1 MLYYTFYRFR
11 NCRTRF
17 LLAVL
22 LQGRLLCRGAAS
34 VFSLIRQEFL
44 LAKSAPANCVLS
56 LRTLTPNL
64 FIISKL
70 TDLLPK
76 NWSIQN
82 GRYLA
87 KSPLNEVL
95 PDEEVEIHRTA
106 SPRVRRT
113 AECTMNYWFCS
124 ENSIRRGRHG
134 GEGYTLACDLRVNSG
149 RRSPPRFAVLCYWQ
163 LSYFCGIGSV
173 VREAA

>member
-1 MLYYTFYRFR
+1 MFIF
-11 NCRTRF
+11 
-17 LLAVL
+17 
-22 LQGRLLCRGAAS
+22 
-34 VFSLIRQEFL
+34 FSLIRQEFL
-44 LAKSAPANCVLS
+44 LAKSAPAKCVPDLS
-56 LRTLTPNL
+56 SIAYNL

-70 TDLLPK
+70 TNLLPK
-76 NWSIQN
+76 NWSTQN

-149 RRSPPRFAVLCYWQ
+149 RRSPPRLAVLCYWQ
-163 LSYFCGIGSV
+163 LSYFCGIDSGL
-173 VREAA
+173 RAAT